1 MVALQVCSIM
11 DSWFQTALGRS
22 IQMTGLKTALVVGT
36 ILNLINQGDV
46 ILNGHWD
53 SIHWPKLILTYCVPY
68 CVAVFAGTQAKR
80 S

>member
-1 MVALQVCSIM
+1 ME
-11 DSWFQTALGRS
+11 SWFKTARRRS
-22 IQMTGLKTALVVGT
+22 IQMTGLKMALIVGT

-46 ILNGHWD
+46 ILNWGLGP
-53 SIHWPKLILTYCVPY
+53 IHWPKLILTFCVPY